1 MRTSQLPM
9 PFFEGCAQPISFQ
22 TGCLKIVSS
31 FAQLFASPAPHMP
44 SDECKVNLEC
54 WKKAN
59 VHGPIPG
66 ASGIHQGAAA
76 GFDTATRL
84 RGNSFFGFP
93 GPRCF
98 FLGLFSVFA
107 WVESPFFT
115 ILRAT
120 FRLPIQIKYHNFLA
134 FQVANTII
142 FWLIFQGFKKKQ
154 TFFYRHTF
162 LFQKIPIYF
171 QKIFVFY
178 RNTFLFVVCCP
189 EFPSFFQKIFV
200 FRRFQHLF
208 FSAMFVSQTIF
219 FAQKRIKNHTFS
231 LKKHTFSLKNHPFF
245 FGGWFS

>member
-1 MRTSQLPM
+1 
-9 PFFEGCAQPISFQ
+9 
-22 TGCLKIVSS
+22 
-31 FAQLFASPAPHMP
+31 MP

-107 WVESPFFT
+107 WAFFQGFT

-142 FWLIFQGFKKKQ
+142 FWLIFSGFQKEKVIFLPKYLPFAKN
-154 TFFYRHTF
+154 TY
-162 LFQKIPIYF
+162 LFQKIFIFF
-171 QKIFVFY
+171 QKIFVFC
-178 RNTFLFVVCCP
+178 RNTFLFVVCSP
-189 EFPSFFQKIFV
+189 EIPSFFQKIFV